1 MADETPRSGYAP
13 VNGLQLYYEIHGT
26 GEPLVLLH
34 GGLGMTEMFGELL
47 PRLAQ
52 GRQVIA
58 VDLQGH
64 GRTADIDRP
73 LRLELMA
80 DDIAALVRHLGFA
93 QVDLMGYSMGGGVA
107 LRTALQ
113 HAALVRRLVLVSVPF
128 RRDGWYPEVVAA
140 MGQVGAA
147 AAPFMRESPQYQAY
161 SAIAPD
167 PTQFP
172 ALLDKIGD
180 SLRQDYDLTSKVGAL
195 RIPTLLVYGDA
206 DSISPTHMVEFFGLL
221 GGGKEDAGWDR
232 AKMPASRLAI
242 LPGTT
247 HYDIFASPLLAAVVT
262 PFLDAPIQP
271 AAAAGMPG

>member
-1 MADETPRSGYAP
+1 MLDPQSRSGYAP

-34 GGLGMTEMFGELL
+34 GGLGMTGMFAELL

-73 LRLELMA
+73 IRPELMA
-80 DDIAALVRHLGFA
+80 DDIAALIRHLGLA
-93 QVDLMGYSMGGGVA
+93 QADLLGYSMGGGVA
-107 LRTALQ
+107 LRATIR
-113 HAALVRRLVLVSVPF
+113 HPALVRRLVLVSVPF
-128 RRDGWYPEVVAA
+128 RRDGWYPEVLAGMA
-140 MGQVGAA
+140 QMGAA
-147 AAPFMRESPQYQAY
+147 AATFLRDSPMYQAY
-161 SAIAPD
+161 AAIAPD
-167 PTQFP
+167 PAQFP

-180 SLRQDYDLTSKVGAL
+180 ALRQDYDLTSEVAAL

-206 DSISPTHMVEFFGLL
+206 DSIPPTHAAAFFGLL
-221 GGGKEDAGWDR
+221 GGGKGDAGWDR
-232 AKMPASRLAI
+232 AQMPASRLAI

-247 HYDIFASPLLAAVVT
+247 HYDIFASPLLADVVL
-262 PFLDAPIQP
+262 PFLESPLPVDS
-271 AAAAGMPG
+271 

>member
-1 MADETPRSGYAP
+1 MADEAPRSGYAP
-13 VNGLQLYYEIHGT
+13 VNGLQLYYEIHGA

-34 GGLGMTEMFGELL
+34 GGLGMTGMFGDLL

-80 DDIAALVRHLGFA
+80 DDIAALIRHLGFSH
-93 QVDLMGYSMGGGVA
+93 VDLMGYSMGGGVA
-107 LRTALQ
+107 LRAAIQ
-113 HAALVRRLVLVSVPF
+113 HHALVRRLVLVSVPF
-128 RRDGWYPEVVAA
+128 RRDGWYPEVVTA
-140 MGQVGAA
+140 MAHVGAA
-147 AAPFMRESPQYQAY
+147 AAPFMRESPQYRAY

-167 PTQFP
+167 PTRFP
-172 ALLDKIGD
+172 ALLDKVGD
-180 SLRQDYDLTSKVGAL
+180 MLGQDYDRTDAVAAM

-221 GGGKEDAGWDR
+221 GGGKGDAGWDR
-232 AKMPASRLAI
+232 ANMPISRLAI

-247 HYDIFASPLLAAVVT
+247 HYDIFASPLLADVVT
-262 PFLDAPIQP
+262 PFLEATLPV
-271 AAAAGMPG
+271 AG

>member
-1 MADETPRSGYAP
+1 MTDETPRSGYAP
-13 VNGLQLYYEIHGT
+13 VNGLQLYYEIHGA

-34 GGLGMTEMFGELL
+34 GGLGMTGMFGELL
-47 PRLAQ
+47 PLLAQ

-73 LRLELMA
+73 IRLELMA
-80 DDIAALVRHLGFA
+80 DDVAALLRHLGFSQA
-93 QVDLMGYSMGGGVA
+93 DLMGYSMGGGVA
-107 LRTALQ
+107 LRVAIQ
-113 HAALVRRLVLVSVPF
+113 HAALVRRLVLVSIPF
-128 RRDGWYPEVVAA
+128 RRDGWYPEVVAN

-161 SAIAPD
+161 TAVAPD

-180 SLRQDYDLTSKVGAL
+180 SLRQDYDLTSQVAAMK
-195 RIPTLLVYGDA
+195 IPTLLVYGDA
-206 DSISPTHMVEFFGLL
+206 DSISPAHMVEFFGLL

-232 AKMPASRLAI
+232 ARMPLSRLAI
-242 LPGTT
+242 LPATT

-262 PFLDAPIQP
+262 PFLDAPLS
-271 AAAAGMPG
+271 AADPEKVQK